1 MGYQLD
7 SVPLTAA
14 SGAACTVPIIW
25 KLRSGGGVVW
35 FRALYLSLAIQH
47 PSYGWARQQLQR
59 RGARHCTA
67 EERQLLLTL
76 PGLQPSARMPTTVV
90 ISISAACQWLRSV
103 GERQAADELS
113 QHQRPELPPAAA
125 RKRAA
130 QQGRAALA
138 AANERAA
145 CSCPAGVDPHE
156 LLPAD
161 SNRGQVAAVARRTWA
176 SVAFAAGLH
185 LDTAALTAAN
195 GAVFTVPILRPAGA
209 GAGLVRAKALY
220 EGLGVASPPCWLAQ
234 QQLNELGARLCTSAE
249 IQLLKML
256 PGISRFLSGTSIVR
270 VDAACRWLLSA
281 GQREAAAQLAQRER
295 QLAAAHGSAA
305 GSLPAPNGPMP
316 DREQT
321 ASAADSDDQSGP
333 PDSGL
338 QSSGEPAGWEAE
350 RQQCG
355 YTPETVRT
363 LAELMPLRT

>member
-1 MGYQLD
+1 MDGHV
-7 SVPLTAA
+7 SSS
-14 SGAACTVPIIW
+14 SGAVPAIAQLRRDSCCSRSQVCNPPPGCRQPW
-25 KLRSGGGVVW
+25 LSASAQHVSGFVRSVSVKLPTSFPNTSG
-35 FRALYLSLAIQH
+35 RNCR
-47 PSYGWARQQLQR
+47 RQQL
-59 RGARHCTA
+59 
-67 EERQLLLTL
+67 
-76 PGLQPSARMPTTVV
+76 V
-90 ISISAACQWLRSV
+90 
-103 GERQAADELS
+103 
-113 QHQRPELPPAAA
+113 
-125 RKRAA
+125 KRAA

-220 EGLGVASPPCWLAQ
+220 EGLGVASPPWWLAQ

-270 VDAACRWLLSA
+270 VDAACRWLLST

-321 ASAADSDDQSGP
+321 ASAADSYDQSGP

-363 LAELMPLRT
+363 LAELMPPRT